1 MEDGVGIGRAVRAR
15 LIELDMR
22 PVDLA
27 HEAHL
32 SESYV
37 SMLLNGKIPDPK
49 LSKAAEVAEALDM
62 SIRELWERS
71 RDVPAE

>member
-1 MEDGVGIGRAVRAR
+1 MGIGRAVRAR

-62 SIRELWERS
+62 SMRELWERS